1 MTVEPLEA
9 PESGVRLAPDAT
21 VAIAGQPRFFYGW
34 WIVVA
39 AFIASFT
46 TAGVQAYV
54 AGSFLVPMSDDLG
67 WTRAQFLYG
76 QTLGQFFMAFAGFF
90 IGAYVD
96 RWGAKPLM
104 LTGAVILATTL
115 VLVSNVTELWQWIL
129 LRGTVSMLGSA
140 LLGNLVVN
148 VTISKW
154 FVEKRGQA
162 IGLASMGVSFAGIV
176 LPSVVTLIIDEYG
189 WRAGWRFLAAFV
201 LALGIP
207 AALTMRRSP
216 EDAGLHPDGK
226 TDADMAS
233 GAGAAAMT
241 DYANSFTRRQALRT
255 STLYVLVV
263 AFGLG
268 SLGLSTMIIITI
280 PYLSDSGFDRSF
292 AALMVTTLAIPA
304 AVTKPA
310 WGYLGD
316 RWSER
321 LSTSATFA
329 LNAGALVLIIAATN
343 AHAEPL
349 LIVGYI
355 LVGAGIGGQIPLQE
369 SIWATYFGRRYIG
382 AVRSAAMPLTML
394 FSASGPLVVAWSYD
408 HFGTYEGALYGVAA
422 GWAFAAVVIM
432 FVRRPRHPSAVARA
446 EAPAVT

>member
-1 MTVEPLEA
+1 MTVEPIEA
-9 PESGVRLAPDAT
+9 PERPAVLAPQSLGGTPAE
-21 VAIAGQPRFFYGW
+21 RRRLFYGW
-34 WIVVA
+34 RIVGA
-39 AFIASFT
+39 AFVASFT

-76 QTLGQFFMAFAGFF
+76 QTLGQFVMAFAGFF

-96 RWGAKPLM
+96 RWGARPLM
-104 LTGAVILATTL
+104 LAGATILAIAL
-115 VLVSNVTELWQWIL
+115 VLISNVTELWQWIL
-129 LRGTVSMLGSA
+129 LRGTISMLGAA

-148 VTISKW
+148 VTLSKW

-162 IGLASMGVSFAGIV
+162 IGLAAMGVSFAGIV
-176 LPSVVTLIIDEYG
+176 LPSLMTLIIDHYG
-189 WRAGWRFLAAFV
+189 WRTGWRFLAVFV
-201 LALGIP
+201 LAMGIP

-216 EDAGLHPDGK
+216 EDIGLHPDGK

-233 GAGAAAMT
+233 GGGAAART
-241 DYANSFTRRQALRT
+241 DFANSFTRRQALRT
-255 STLYVLVV
+255 RTMYILVV
-263 AFGLG
+263 AFGFG

-292 AALMVTTLAIPA
+292 AALMVTALAIPSA
-304 AVTKPA
+304 LTKPA

-321 LSTSATFA
+321 LSTAASFA
-329 LNAGALVLIIAATN
+329 MNAGALVLIVAATA
-343 AHAEPL
+343 AHSKGML
-349 LIVGYI
+349 VVGYV
-355 LVGAGIGGQIPLQE
+355 LVGSGIGGQIPLQE

-394 FSASGPLVVAWSYD
+394 FSAAGPLVVAASYD
-408 HFGTYEGALYGVAA
+408 HFGTYRGALYGVAA
-422 GWAFAAVVIM
+422 GWAFAAMVIL
-432 FVRRPRHPSAVARA
+432 FVRRPIHPDRV
-446 EAPAVT
+446 EV

>member
-1 MTVEPLEA
+1 MTVEPVEA
-9 PESGVRLAPDAT
+9 TDQTAAAVASPPLVDAR
-21 VAIAGQPRFFYGW
+21 AGRGQLFYGW
-34 WIVVA
+34 RIVA
-39 AFIASFT
+39 AAFVASFT

-76 QTLGQFFMAFAGFF
+76 QTLGQFVLAFAGFF

-104 LTGAVILATTL
+104 LAGATILAVAL
-115 VLVSNVTELWQWIL
+115 ILISNITELWQWIA
-129 LRGTVSMLGSA
+129 LRGTVSMLGAA

-162 IGLASMGVSFAGIV
+162 IGISSIGVSFAGVV
-176 LPSVVTLIIDEYG
+176 LPTVMTLFIDEFG
-189 WRAGWRFLAAFV
+189 WRAGWRFLAVFV

-216 EDAGLHPDGK
+216 EDLGMHPDGK
-226 TDADMAS
+226 TDAEMAT
-233 GAGAAAMT
+233 GGGAAAIA
-241 DYANSFTRRQALRT
+241 DFENSFTRQEALRT
-255 STLYVLVV
+255 KALYILVV

-280 PYLSDSGFDRSF
+280 PYLSDSGFDRGF
-292 AALMVTTLAIPA
+292 AALMVTALAIPS

-310 WGYLGD
+310 WGYMGD
-316 RWSER
+316 HWSER
-321 LSTSATFA
+321 ASTSVSFA
-329 LNAGALVLIIAATN
+329 LNAGALVLIIGATA
-343 AHAEPL
+343 AHATAPL
-349 LIVGYI
+349 VVGYV

-369 SIWATYFGRRYIG
+369 SIWATYFGRRHIG

-394 FSASGPLVVAWSYD
+394 FSAAGPLIVAWSYD
-408 HFGTYEGALYGVAA
+408 RFGSYGGALYGVAA
-422 GWAFAAVVIM
+422 GWAIAAVVIL
-432 FVRRPRHPSAVARA
+432 FVQRPTHPDGVD
-446 EAPAVT
+446 

>member
-1 MTVEPLEA
+1 MTVEPIEA
-9 PESGVRLAPDAT
+9 PEQGVHLPLDAS
-21 VAIAGQPRFFYGW
+21 AAAAAGPRFFYGW
-34 WIVVA
+34 RIVGA
-39 AFIASFT
+39 AFVASFT

-54 AGSFLVPMSDDLG
+54 AGAFLVPMSDDLG

-96 RWGAKPLM
+96 RWGARPLM
-104 LTGAVILATTL
+104 LAGAVILAATL
-115 VLVSNVTELWQWIL
+115 VLVSMVTELWQWIL
-129 LRGTVSMLGSA
+129 LRGTLSMLGTA

-148 VTISKW
+148 VTIAKW

-162 IGLASMGVSFAGIV
+162 VGLASMGVSFAGIV
-176 LPSVVTLIIDEYG
+176 LPSLVTLIVDEYG
-189 WRAGWRFLAAFV
+189 WRAGWRFLAGFV

-216 EDAGLHPDGK
+216 EDFGLHPDGK
-226 TDADMAS
+226 SAADMAT
-233 GAGAAAMT
+233 GAGAAAIA
-241 DYANSFTRRQALRT
+241 DYANSFTRRQALKT

-280 PYLSDSGFDRSF
+280 PYLSDSGFDRGF

-304 AVTKPA
+304 AVTKPM

-321 LSTSATFA
+321 LSTAATFA
-329 LNAGALVLIIAATN
+329 LNAGGLVLIIAATN
-343 AHAEPL
+343 AHAEWP
-349 LIVGYI
+349 LIVGYV

-394 FSASGPLVVAWSYD
+394 
-408 HFGTYEGALYGVAA
+408 
-422 GWAFAAVVIM
+422 
-432 FVRRPRHPSAVARA
+432 
-446 EAPAVT
+446 

>member
-1 MTVEPLEA
+1 MTVEPIEA
-9 PESGVRLAPDAT
+9 PEQGIRLTPEASA
-21 VAIAGQPRFFYGW
+21 AAEAGPRFFYGW
-34 WIVVA
+34 RIVA
-39 AFIASFT
+39 AAFVASFT

-96 RWGAKPLM
+96 RWGARPLM
-104 LTGAVILATTL
+104 LTGAAILATTL
-115 VLVSNVTELWQWIL
+115 VLVSNVTELWQWIV
-129 LRGTVSMLGSA
+129 LRGTVSMLGAA

-162 IGLASMGVSFAGIV
+162 IGLASIGVSFAGIV
-176 LPSVVTLIIDEYG
+176 LPSLVTLIIDEFG

-201 LALGIP
+201 LVLGVP

-216 EDAGLHPDGK
+216 EDVGLHPDGK
-226 TDADMAS
+226 SDADMAT
-233 GAGAAAMT
+233 GAGAAART
-241 DYANSFTRRQALRT
+241 DFANSFTRRQALRT
-255 STLYVLVV
+255 TTLYVLVV

-280 PYLSDSGFDRSF
+280 PYLSDSGFDRGF
-292 AALMVTTLAIPA
+292 AALMVTTLAIPS

-316 RWSER
+316 HWSER
-321 LSTSATFA
+321 FSTATSFA
-329 LNAGALVLIIAATN
+329 LNAVALVLIIAATA
-343 AHAEPL
+343 AHAKL
-349 LIVGYI
+349 ALVVGYV

-394 FSASGPLVVAWSYD
+394 
-408 HFGTYEGALYGVAA
+408 
-422 GWAFAAVVIM
+422 
-432 FVRRPRHPSAVARA
+432 
-446 EAPAVT
+446 